1 MRASWN
7 DSGLCFTHSE
17 KQLHDWTCGLEKS
30 LWLLCVCSRMH
41 VCIRAHS
48 CLHPSL
54 TPDSPEKCPS
64 SFSHDG
70 SNPEAA
76 GAVGI
81 QAEGCWLLA
90 EPCGVIPTG
99 LGVVIVGCMLG
110 PWSWFTEEGG
120 AMVPSPL
127 WSATWPSLLPG
138 WPYGPVADPAPPDDQ
153 AAVSDLQRNSRAAPG
168 AFPRVSLGEPG
179 SSAGPSGIL
188 FGILFAQREFS
199 VLPPGPFL
207 EGHFSPLPCPVGG
220 YGR

>member
-1 MRASWN
+1 M
-7 DSGLCFTHSE
+7 
-17 KQLHDWTCGLEKS
+17 
-30 LWLLCVCSRMH
+30 
-41 VCIRAHS
+41 
-48 CLHPSL
+48 
-54 TPDSPEKCPS
+54 
-64 SFSHDG
+64 
-70 SNPEAA
+70 
-76 GAVGI
+76 GI
-81 QAEGCWLLA
+81 QGEGCWLLA

-220 YGR
+220 YRR